1 MAELK
6 QPERVGECVCV
17 WGVQKS
23 HWTLVPHAAKRRFL
37 QAALLRDLDLAGG
50 SFLTQRDSICS
61 DRDRLPL
68 LREQLLATCSLA
80 WANPSFEWE
89 LEAWILK

>member
-1 MAELK
+1 MAFSAGSSAEGLDSGGRK
-6 QPERVGECVCV
+6 QVSYRRTA
-17 WGVQKS
+17 S
-23 HWTLVPHAAKRRFL
+23 AATETR
-37 QAALLRDLDLAGG
+37 LA
-50 SFLTQRDSICS
+50 
-61 DRDRLPL
+61 L